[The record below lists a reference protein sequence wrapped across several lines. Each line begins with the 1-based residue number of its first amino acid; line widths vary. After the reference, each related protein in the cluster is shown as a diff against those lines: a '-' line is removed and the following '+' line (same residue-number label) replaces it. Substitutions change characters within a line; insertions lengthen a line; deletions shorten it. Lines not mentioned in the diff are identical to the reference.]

1 MVWEGVWSPTPSQGA
16 PSQPSTF
23 TSQKL
28 PDPSAWGLS
37 KGPSREQ
44 DWLTPAR
51 WRSAA
56 SPARWSH
63 SGFLVPAWPS
73 HSPDSIITQRS
84 QVSGARARRWTSAH
98 SGCPIV
104 PQTPSILL
112 FGARPP
118 WFLE

>member
-1 MVWEGVWSPTPSQGA
+1 MLLVYHKGHNSGTARWGRCPGMVWEGVWSPTPSQGA

-56 SPARWSH
+56 SPAR
-63 SGFLVPAWPS
+63 
-73 HSPDSIITQRS
+73 
-84 QVSGARARRWTSAH
+84 
-98 SGCPIV
+98 
-104 PQTPSILL
+104 
-112 FGARPP
+112 
-118 WFLE
+118 